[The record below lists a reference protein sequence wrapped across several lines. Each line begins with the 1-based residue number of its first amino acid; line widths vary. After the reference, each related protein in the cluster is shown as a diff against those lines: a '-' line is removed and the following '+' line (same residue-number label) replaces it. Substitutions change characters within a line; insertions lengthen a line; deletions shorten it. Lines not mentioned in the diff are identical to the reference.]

1 MGSTID
7 EFLNFNCTAEA
18 QAEAAGR
25 ALGALITKT
34 IKNGGLPYKIFSM
47 LYDCGVCSVSD
58 YGSEVWGFQAKDSVS
73 KIHLRA
79 ARCFLGLPKSATSA
93 GVLTEMNWTEPVYRS
108 QINMIRQFFRIKK
121 MDDSR
126 LTKQI
131 FNWDKSF
138 SEMQNLPTWSSEVKS
153 ILSDHNLIQY
163 FEGNGPINGQSVI
176 TKLKE
181 SMSVH
186 QNVKLKAMCLAKPK
200 LRTFVT
206 FKEFGTTPSYI
217 LMPMSF
223 ILRKYLALARLSN
236 LAIRMETGR
245 FERPPIP
252 ENFRFCPTCKENLI
266 ENESHL
272 IFQCETYHTLRQN
285 WLSKVVLPQNFQDLE
300 ASQKLKIVL
309 NDSKNVKVTAQ
320 FILDAYNVRSKLVNR
335 N

>member
-1 MGSTID
+1 
-7 EFLNFNCTAEA
+7 
-18 QAEAAGR
+18 
-25 ALGALITKT
+25 
-34 IKNGGLPYKIFSM
+34 
-47 LYDCGVCSVSD
+47 
-58 YGSEVWGFQAKDSVS
+58 
-73 KIHLRA
+73 
-79 ARCFLGLPKSATSA
+79 
-93 GVLTEMNWTEPVYRS
+93 
-108 QINMIRQFFRIKK
+108 

-245 FERPPIP
+245 FERK
-252 ENFRFCPTCKENLI
+252 CKENLI

-272 IFQCETYHTLRQN
+272 IFQCETYHNLRQN
-285 WLSKVVLPQNFQDLE
+285 WLSKVVLPQNFQELE

-309 NDSKNVKVTAQ
+309 NDSKNVKITAQ
-320 FILDAYNVRSKLVNR
+320 FILDAYNVRSKIVNR